1 MKEEAQELFEI
12 IKNICKVWGKA
23 DLYLIYNK
31 ARKQLGMETKEIKF
45 WLKYLFDK
53 DLIRWNDNQVVL
65 NVEDNI

>member
-1 MKEEAQELFEI
+1 MREEAKELLEI
-12 IKNICKVWGKA
+12 IKEICKVRGRA
-23 DLYLIYNK
+23 NLYLIYNK